1 MKIRIKNISFLLV
14 LIGLLYI
21 LLFSV
26 TAKENTYDN
35 ILVVKVFDGDTIL
48 LESGEKVRLIGID
61 CPEAYESDKLVRD
74 AQRIGQDIKAIIEMG
89 KKATEFTKNLIEG
102 KRIRLELDVERKD
115 KYGRLLAYVFLKA
128 PNLRIIGDT
137 DTAKFKNGIP
147 YSFVNADIIVDGF
160 AQPMTILP
168 NIKYAELFQ
177 KLYQEAREN
186 KRGLWN
192 L

>member
-1 MKIRIKNISFLLV
+1 
-14 LIGLLYI
+14 LYI

-168 NIKYAELFQ
+168 NIKYADLFQ

>member
-1 MKIRIKNISFLLV
+1 MKICIKNISFLLV

-26 TAKENTYDN
+26 TAKKNTYDN

-61 CPEAYESDKLVRD
+61 CPEAYENDKLTRD
-74 AQRIGQDIKAIIEMG
+74 AQRTGQDIKAIIEMG

-102 KRIRLELDVERKD
+102 KKIRLELDVERKD
-115 KYGRLLAYVFLKA
+115 KYERLLAYLFLKA
-128 PNLRIIGDT
+128 SNLRIIRDT
-137 DTAKFKNGIP
+137 DTTKFKNGIP
-147 YSFVNADIIVDGF
+147 YLFVNAEIIADGF
-160 AQPMTILP
+160 AQPMAIPP
-168 NIKYAELFQ
+168 NVKYAELFQ
-177 KLYQEAREN
+177 KLYQDAREN